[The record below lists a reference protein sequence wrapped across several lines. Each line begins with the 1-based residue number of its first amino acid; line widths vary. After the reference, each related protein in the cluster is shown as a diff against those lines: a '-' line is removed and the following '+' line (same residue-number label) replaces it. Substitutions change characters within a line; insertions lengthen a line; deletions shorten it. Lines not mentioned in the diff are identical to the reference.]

1 VHDAPVLAQFT
12 VTAALL
18 LGLDGLVA
26 LVWDSDQHALP
37 GPFGDSALTVGPVT
51 TTGQQLGAGLTVLLV
66 MAAVAAFFRFTSIGL
81 RLRAVAS
88 NPGSAALLGIRRR
101 RMLTLGWAVAGGIG
115 AITAVMAAP
124 TLSVGADMMTTPLL
138 LAFAAGSLGGFDS
151 RLGAVVG
158 GLLIGLLTA
167 LAGRY
172 LPGAGGDLALAV
184 PFAVIWLVL
193 LMRPAGLFGTT
204 TVVRA

>member
-18 LGLDGLVA
+18 LGLDGLVT
-26 LVWDSDQHALP
+26 LVWDSDQHALS
-37 GPFGDSALTVGPVT
+37 GPFGDSSLTVGPVT

-124 TLSVGADMMTTPLL
+124 TLSVGADMMTAPLL

-158 GLLIGLLTA
+158 GLLIGLLMA

-172 LPGAGGDLALAV
+172 LPGVGGDLALAV

-193 LMRPAGLFGTT
+193 LVRPAGLFGTT